1 MCAIL
6 SVESHLEIPFVSV
19 LSCQT
24 TGYPNRKHSF
34 WGVLGV
40 QDSSVSKML
49 QEASSSFCVTCLH
62 SLCDLFL
69 SVISKWAQ
77 ENEKTTEIMWTLV
90 IYIAGRLHLILLER
104 CPAQSPPRHTLF
116 QRCRFQESLWNQKS
130 LKLGFCHGKLLK
142 FFSVIQIWSQTWGK
156 L

>member
-1 MCAIL
+1 MLQALEFIIICFNHSMCAIL
-6 SVESHLEIPFVSV
+6 SVESHLEMSFVSV

-49 QEASSSFCVTCLH
+49 PEASSSFCVTCLR

-69 SVISKWAQ
+69 SVSSKWAQ
-77 ENEKTTEIMWTLV
+77 ENEERTEITWTVV
-90 IYIAGRLHLILLER
+90 IYFAGRLHLILLEQ
-104 CPAQSPPRHTLF
+104 CPAQSPPQTHPFPAMQVLRIIV
-116 QRCRFQESLWNQKS
+116 KS
-130 LKLGFCHGKLLK
+130 KVPK
-142 FFSVIQIWSQTWGK
+142 TWI
-156 L
+156 LPWET

>member
-19 LSCQT
+19 LGCQT
-24 TGYPNRKHSF
+24 TGYPNRKHS

-49 QEASSSFCVTCLH
+49 QEVSSSFCVTCLH

-77 ENEKTTEIMWTLV
+77 EMRRRQRSCELV
-90 IYIAGRLHLILLER
+90 IYIAGRLHLTSR
-104 CPAQSPPRHTLF
+104 AMPRSVTPQTHPF
-116 QRCRFQESLWNQKS
+116 QRCRFITIVKS
-130 LKLGFCHGKLLK
+130 KVPKLGFCHGKL
-142 FFSVIQIWSQTWGK
+142 
-156 L
+156 